1 MHVNADKHCARTE
14 QVVIAAACPHSVTES
29 RTNRQLPATCRERA
43 AVTLWGFLSVSV
55 SLHRCVPLSFCA
67 CVCACKACRRGC
79 GDLPSRAHPQPGQ
92 RHLAGCQSER
102 GKGEVECTSQPITYS
117 LEIQFPQHTALICT
131 PTPGFYLARRIVSQI
146 GKASGGR
153 LLQWG
158 PSGEKYRNVRRREK
172 KMLTCEY
179 FLATVERKSPDLF
192 VIPFPL
198 VPWKFICISMLLYH
212 SELFYAACGNKDGL
226 AFSLAFPCSSFQ
238 SKVQMFFSKPP
249 LSKPS
254 TEQKQSWTLIFAGID
269 TVLSISMSIPGQN
282 RRSDKNRFV
291 MVVS

>member
-1 MHVNADKHCARTE
+1 M
-14 QVVIAAACPHSVTES
+14 
-29 RTNRQLPATCRERA
+29 
-43 AVTLWGFLSVSV
+43 
-55 SLHRCVPLSFCA
+55 
-67 CVCACKACRRGC
+67 CACKACRRGC

-226 AFSLAFPCSSFQ
+226 AFPLAFPCSSFQ
-238 SKVQMFFSKPP
+238 SKVQMFFLKPP

-269 TVLSISMSIPGQN
+269 TVLSFSMSIPGQN